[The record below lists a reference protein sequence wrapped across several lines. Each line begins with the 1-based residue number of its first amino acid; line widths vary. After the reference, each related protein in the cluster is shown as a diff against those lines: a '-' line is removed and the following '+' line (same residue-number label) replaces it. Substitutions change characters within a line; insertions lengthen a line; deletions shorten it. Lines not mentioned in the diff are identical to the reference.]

1 MRPIQ
6 LNTHDHINS
15 DVEVD
20 YMLMT
25 SFNDIYTRCHSH
37 DFFEFFIILNGR
49 IEHIVNTVPITMGK
63 GTLVFMRPNDVH
75 YYKKVG
81 SEDCQLLN
89 IAVKEET
96 IFALLNYLGP
106 GFHPKRL
113 TDPAIPPS
121 VILSE
126 GELEDLMAR
135 FETLNLL
142 NQENLLTQRTEW
154 RILLVEIF
162 ARHFNIFE
170 NKPSHYPEWMSQLIQ
185 KMQRPE
191 NLKGGLKRLNALSYR
206 TQEHVCRSFMKYL
219 KQSPSEFIHDLR
231 LKTAANLLIRTN
243 KKVTDIAF
251 DLGYENLSYF
261 YQRFKKHFKQ
271 SPGDFRHLHRRSLIP
286 VE

>member
-1 MRPIQ
+1 
-6 LNTHDHINS
+6 
-15 DVEVD
+15 
-20 YMLMT
+20 MLMT
-25 SFNDIYTRCHSH
+25 SFNEIYTKSHSH
-37 DFFEFFIILNGR
+37 DFFEFFIILKGR
-49 IEHIVNTVPITMGK
+49 VEHIVNAIPMTIGQ

-96 IFALLNYLGP
+96 ILSLLNYLGP

-126 GELEDLMAR
+126 SELDELLTR
-135 FETLNLL
+135 FDSLNLL
-142 NQENLLTQRTEW
+142 HQKNVLIQRTEW

-162 ARHFNIFE
+162 ARYFNIIE
-170 NKPSHYPEWMSQLIQ
+170 NKTSHYPEWLSHLIHEIQ
-185 KMQRPE
+185 DPE
-191 NLKGGLKRLNALSYR
+191 NLKLGLKRLNELACKSK
-206 TQEHVCRSFMKYL
+206 EHVCRSFMKYL
-219 KQSPSEFIHDLR
+219 NQSPSAFIHDLR
-231 LKTAANLLIRTN
+231 LKTAANQLIRTD
-243 KKVTDIAF
+243 KKITDIAF

-271 SPGDFRHLHRRSLIP
+271 NPGDFRKLYRKPLIP
-286 VE
+286 LK